1 MNFDILGFLW
11 FLIKILGLLVLVS
24 ILSSILINVIRDFFT
39 KSKERKRK
47 EQLDKL
53 LEEAIKNQSY
63 NLEIFATKDEMDKK
77 IKDNKK

>member
-1 MNFDILGFLW
+1 MNFDILEFLW

-24 ILSSILINVIRDFFT
+24 ILSSILINVIKDFFA

-53 LEEAIKNQSY
+53 LEDAIKKGAFEVMVS
-63 NLEIFATKDEMDKK
+63 KDEDFKKKDKK
-77 IKDNKK
+77 